1 MMAVRFCASVCMY
14 IYIYVRT
21 SVPRHASII
30 KERNKVSNT
39 TKERNKVSIA
49 SAYYLE
55 QRRARL
61 IVDGISVKT
70 DKTVKEGRG
79 RATEK
84 ESRGRARVKES

>member
-1 MMAVRFCASVCMY
+1 MCALPA
-14 IYIYVRT
+14 
-21 SVPRHASII
+21 PRHASII
-30 KERNKVSNT
+30 KERNKVST
-39 TKERNKVSIA
+39 A

-61 IVDGISVKT
+61 IVDGISVKQT
-70 DKTVKEGRG
+70 ADKTEKESRG

>member
-1 MMAVRFCASVCMY
+1 MY
-14 IYIYVRT
+14 IYMCALPA
-21 SVPRHASII
+21 PRHASII
-30 KERNKVSNT
+30 KERNKVIN
-39 TKERNKVSIA
+39 ERNKVSTA

-61 IVDGISVKT
+61 IVDGISVKR
-70 DKTVKEGRG
+70 DKTVKESRG